1 MPGVKVLAEKFREV
15 LMAVLPITIIV
26 AVLNYTL
33 TPLAPHIFLRFLAGA
48 VFIVVGLSIFLLGV
62 DIGITPI
69 GNQMGASIAR
79 TNKLWIVVIAGLVLG
94 FAISVAEP
102 DLHILAQQVENI
114 TSANIEKITLVLVV
128 SLGIALMLC
137 LGFLRIV
144 LNLALNRILTVLYL
158 LVFVLA
164 YFTPTEF
171 LAISFDASGATTGA
185 VTVPFILALAVGVS
199 ALKKDSKASEI
210 DSFGMVAIAS
220 AGAIIAVMIMG
231 ILSKTERLTGSL
243 PVPDSSSLSIMAPF
257 AEKLPVISEEV
268 LLALLPVALIF
279 AIFQKVSFKLSQKA
293 VRRILIGIVFAF
305 IGLVLFLTGV
315 NGGFM
320 EVGSQIGRKL
330 AMFDSSLYLISVGF
344 ILGLVTILAEPAV
357 YVLTHQI
364 EEVTSGYVR
373 RSLVMGTLS
382 IGVGTAV
389 ALAMVNILSPQVRL
403 WHFLLPGYVIS
414 IAMSYYV
421 PRLFVGIA
429 FDSGGV
435 ASGPM
440 TATFVLAFAHGAAD
454 AVENA
459 SVLADGFGLIAM
471 VALTPIIALQML
483 GAAFQVK
490 SKKGGLDGNGE

>member
-1 MPGVKVLAEKFREV
+1 MEKFREV

-26 AVLNYTL
+26 AILNYSL
-33 TPLAPHIFLRFLAGA
+33 TPLGTHLFLRFLAGA
-48 VFIVVGLSIFLLGV
+48 VLIVVGLSIFLLGV

-69 GNQMGASIAR
+69 GNQMGSSIAK
-79 TNKLWIVVIAGLVLG
+79 TNRLWIVVVAGLILG

-102 DLHILAQQVENI
+102 DLHILAQQVESI
-114 TSANIEKITLVLVV
+114 TSGNIEKITIVIVV
-128 SLGIALMLC
+128 SAGIAIMLS
-137 LGFLRIV
+137 LGFVRIV
-144 LNLALNRILTVLYL
+144 FNMALNRILTALYL
-158 LVFVLA
+158 LVFLLA
-164 YFTPTEF
+164 CFTPGEF

-231 ILSKTERLTGSL
+231 IVSKTERLTGTL
-243 PVPDSSSLSIMAPF
+243 PVPESSSLSIMAPF
-257 AEKLPVISEEV
+257 AQKLVVVSGEV
-268 LLALLPVALIF
+268 LMALLPVVLIF
-279 AIFQKVSFKLSQKA
+279 AVFQKVSFKLSHRS
-293 VRRILIGIVFAF
+293 VRRIAAGLIFAF
-305 IGLVLFLTGV
+305 AGLVLFLTGV

-320 EVGSQIGRKL
+320 EVGSLIGKKL
-330 AMFDSSLYLISVGF
+330 AMLDSSLYLVSVGF
-344 ILGLVTILAEPAV
+344 ILGLVTVLAEPAV
-357 YVLTHQI
+357 YVLTHQV
-364 EEVTSGYVR
+364 EDVTSGYVR

-382 IGVGTAV
+382 LGVGTAV
-389 ALAMVNILSPQVRL
+389 ALAMINILSPGISL
-403 WHFLLPGYVIS
+403 WHFLLPGYIIS

-440 TATFVLAFAHGAAD
+440 TATFVLAFAQGAAD

-459 SVLADGFGLIAM
+459 SVLADGFGVIAM
-471 VALTPIIALQML
+471 VALTPIIALQLL
-483 GAAFQVK
+483 GAVFKMK
-490 SKKGGLDGNGE
+490 SKKGGANGYE

>member
-1 MPGVKVLAEKFREV
+1 MEVLREKFREV
-15 LMAVLPITIIV
+15 LLAVLPITLIV
-26 AVLNYTL
+26 TVLNFTL
-33 TPLAPHIFLRFLAGA
+33 TPLGTHLFLRFLAGV

-69 GNQMGASIAR
+69 GNQMGSSIAK

-114 TSANIEKITLVLVV
+114 TSAGIEKLSIIVVV
-128 SLGIALMLC
+128 SAGIALMLS
-137 LGFLRIV
+137 LGFVRIV
-144 LNLALNRILTVLYL
+144 YNVPLNKILTGLYL
-158 LVFVLA
+158 IVFLLVW
-164 YFTPTEF
+164 FTPEEF

-220 AGAIIAVMIMG
+220 AGAIIAVMLMG
-231 ILSKTERLTGSL
+231 IFSKTDKLTGSL
-243 PVPDSSSLSIMAPF
+243 PAADTSSLSIMGSF
-257 AEKLPVISEEV
+257 AEKMPIAAEEV
-268 LLALLPVALIF
+268 LLALLPVIAIF

-293 VRRILIGIVFAF
+293 VKKVVTGIIFAF
-305 IGLVLFLTGV
+305 VGLVLFLTGV

-320 EVGSQIGRKL
+320 EVGGLIGRKL
-330 AMFDSSLYLISVGF
+330 ALLENDAYLVSVGF

-364 EEVTSGYVR
+364 EDVTSGYVK

-382 IGVGTAV
+382 IGVGVAV
-389 ALAMVNILSPQVRL
+389 ALAMVNILSPQIKL
-403 WHFLLPGYVIS
+403 WHFLLPGYVLS

-440 TATFVLAFAHGAAD
+440 TATFILAFAHGAAD
-454 AVENA
+454 AAENA

-471 VALTPIIALQML
+471 VAMTPIIALQLL
-483 GAAFQVK
+483 GAAFQMK
-490 SKKGGLDGNGE
+490 SKEGGLESDEE

>member
-1 MPGVKVLAEKFREV
+1 MNVLAEKFREV
-15 LMAVLPITIIV
+15 LMAVLPITVIV
-26 AVLNYTL
+26 TALNYTL
-33 TPLAPHIFLRFLAGA
+33 TPLAPHIFQRFLVGA
-48 VFIVVGLSIFLLGV
+48 FLIVLGLSIFLLGV

-69 GNQMGASIAR
+69 GNQMGSSIAK

-102 DLHILAQQVENI
+102 DLHILAQQVENV
-114 TSANIEKITLVLVV
+114 TSANIEKTALVLVV
-128 SLGIALMLC
+128 SSGIALMLC

-144 LNLALNRILTVLYL
+144 FNLALNRILTVLYL
-158 LVFVLA
+158 FVFLLA
-164 YFTPTEF
+164 YLTPSEF

-231 ILSKTERLTGSL
+231 IVSKTEKLTGGL
-243 PVPDSSSLSIMAPF
+243 PVQDSSSLSVIAPF
-257 AEKLPVISEEV
+257 AEKLPVVSEEV
-268 LLALLPVALIF
+268 LLALIPVALIF
-279 AIFQKVSFKLSQKA
+279 AIFQKVSFRLSQKA
-293 VRRILIGIVFAF
+293 VRRILIGIVFAY

-330 AMFDSSLYLISVGF
+330 AMFDSSFYLISVGF

-364 EEVTSGYVR
+364 EDVTSGYVR

-382 IGVGTAV
+382 IGVGVAV
-389 ALAMVNILSPQVRL
+389 ALAMVNILSPQIKL
-403 WHFLLPGYVIS
+403 WHFLLPGYVLS

-440 TATFVLAFAHGAAD
+440 TATFILAFAHGAAD
-454 AVENA
+454 AVEKAN
-459 SVLADGFGLIAM
+459 VLADGFGLIAM
-471 VALTPIIALQML
+471 VALTPIIALQIL
-483 GAAFQVK
+483 GAVFQIK
-490 SKKGGLDGNGE
+490 SKKGGFEGDE